1 MVPAH
6 KSNNKIAPQY
16 PVESSIHGIHWN
28 KLDLELKTYF
38 ILTVRKLW
46 RILYTTEETKYFTEA
61 HMLPYPICFRQLK
74 QGEHNL
80 VPLSNIQSA
89 W

>member
-16 PVESSIHGIHWN
+16 PVGSSIHAIHWN

-46 RILYTTEETKYFTEA
+46 RILYTTEEAKVFYRSPYA
-61 HMLPYPICFRQLK
+61 ALPCLFQ
-74 QGEHNL
+74 
-80 VPLSNIQSA
+80 A
-89 W
+89 T